1 MRSFLVFLVIL
12 HAASSSLVVAPAKAQ
27 APDRPRVGV
36 VLGGG
41 GARGGAQIG
50 VLRTLEE
57 LRVPVDFIAG
67 TSIGAVIAGAYAS
80 GMSLDDLE
88 ALLEDVDWGELFRG
102 APARRDLTFRRKQDS
117 RSSII
122 EFELG
127 FDGGSFQLPGGLIG
141 GHGLNLLV
149 KAVTLPVAEVR
160 NFDRLPVPFRSMA
173 ADLVTGELV
182 VLGEGRL
189 SQAILAS
196 MAMPGAFEPV
206 EIDGRLL
213 VDGGILRNI
222 PVDVVREMGA
232 DVVIAVDVSSPLAPP
247 ESLRSAPGVALQ
259 VTTLVVQANSE
270 RSRGELGPSD
280 ILIRPE
286 LGDIA
291 VASFD
296 QMMAAVPI
304 GEEAARGEEE
314 ALRNL
319 SLTPEAYEPYTRR
332 VIPRER
338 SVRVDFVEIDNET
351 RLSDAVLE
359 GLLDLEAGETLALEE
374 LRDRLT
380 VLQGVGEFQQV
391 DFELLHRGAETG
403 ILVRPQEKPWGP
415 NYFRFGIAIRDNIE
429 SLSTF
434 NILTRFTATRLN
446 RRGGEIRADVQIGET
461 RRFAA
466 EWYQPLDNRLALFGL
481 LRGEH
486 TSQLDAVFEGDA
498 AFAQYRTRSG
508 GGRLMGGSRLGLW
521 GQLEAG
527 LSWEHVKVTPTV
539 GSSDLP
545 TLEDDVASVIARFA
559 VDDIDNTRFPS
570 RGLAAV
576 VDAKLADEFLGGD
589 VAFRKLSTTVSPAFT
604 TGRNSV
610 VLKASAGTSFGTDL
624 PAYERFEL
632 GGFLSL
638 SGLQRR
644 QITGD
649 YLGFGALI
657 YHRLMSRPR
666 GLAPFGGL
674 RVGGSLETGNAWRT
688 TAEIAADNLRFSA
701 SVFVGLDTLVGP
713 LYTAYGLADGGSG
726 SWYFFLGHVF

>member
-610 VLKASAGTSFGTDL
+610 VLKASAGTRAASCL
-624 PAYERFEL
+624 CPACSA
-632 GGFLSL
+632 GK
-638 SGLQRR
+638 
-644 QITGD
+644 
-649 YLGFGALI
+649 
-657 YHRLMSRPR
+657 SR
-666 GLAPFGGL
+666 A
-674 RVGGSLETGNAWRT
+674 TIWA
-688 TAEIAADNLRFSA
+688 SA
-701 SVFVGLDTLVGP
+701 
-713 LYTAYGLADGGSG
+713 
-726 SWYFFLGHVF
+726 H